1 MRLTQILSP
10 DLPQQDLI
18 ATHPNWTRA
27 DFNRAVFRLSGR
39 LKTHQSLL
47 ISCQWKILLQQRGH
61 FRITARGRFGIT
73 WYQIR
78 LSTLQAVVTLFATI
92 PALMGMTVVRF

>member
-1 MRLTQILSP
+1 MHLTQILSL

-39 LKTHQSLL
+39 LK
-47 ISCQWKILLQQRGH
+47 
-61 FRITARGRFGIT
+61 
-73 WYQIR
+73 
-78 LSTLQAVVTLFATI
+78 QAGV
-92 PALMGMTVVRF
+92 